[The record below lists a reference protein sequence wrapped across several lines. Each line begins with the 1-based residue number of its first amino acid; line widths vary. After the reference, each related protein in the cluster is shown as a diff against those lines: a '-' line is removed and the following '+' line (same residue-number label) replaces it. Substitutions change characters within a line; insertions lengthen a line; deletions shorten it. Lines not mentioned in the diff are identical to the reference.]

1 MPKKGDQHLR
11 PRGPQSFVT
20 VYCLLLNKHPILG
33 IPNFDS
39 FSQLTIL
46 DFWEVVK
53 ICENGNQTKPYKSIM
68 ILDGFDSHGN
78 TGLKNKIRVVFLNV
92 VTKCDFPVI

>member
-1 MPKKGDQHLR
+1 
-11 PRGPQSFVT
+11 
-20 VYCLLLNKHPILG
+20 
-33 IPNFDS
+33 
-39 FSQLTIL
+39 
-46 DFWEVVK
+46 
-53 ICENGNQTKPYKSIM
+53 M